1 MYTVYQP
8 LHPWKEHMNSL
19 RRRSLTAGLLYFST
33 HVTSVA
39 AVVAYGTEPP
49 DVSARLNQTPILIGV
64 LLELALALGVIG
76 TGVVLLPAL
85 RPHGASLA
93 HTFSSLRNV
102 EGAVIIAGSM
112 AMLALVWTADAGV
125 ATVGLA
131 EVLFNL
137 HRASFLLGQGLVI
150 SVNSIV
156 IGVLLR
162 RSGLVPGWIGSL
174 GVVGGGVVL
183 ASNLAQLF
191 GAIDFGGTAA
201 GVAAI
206 PVFAFEICFAGFLT
220 MKGLRSTGRPG
231 ARSAHATGT
240 EDAWGGAHRRGE
252 PADLG

>member
-1 MYTVYQP
+1 
-8 LHPWKEHMNSL
+8 MNSL
-19 RRRSLTAGLLYFST
+19 RRRSLIAGLLYFST

-39 AVVAYGTEPP
+39 ALVVYGTEPP
-49 DVSARLNQTPILIGV
+49 DVSTRFDQTPILFGV

-112 AMLALVWTADAGV
+112 AMLALAWTADAGV

-131 EVLFNL
+131 EAMFNL
-137 HRASFLLGQGLVI
+137 HKASFLLGQGLVI

-162 RSGLVPGWIGSL
+162 RSGLVARWIGTL
-174 GVVGGGVVL
+174 GVFGGGVVL
-183 ASNLAQLF
+183 VSNLAQLF
-191 GAIDFGGTAA
+191 GAIEFGGTAA

-206 PVFAFEICFAGFLT
+206 PVFTFEICFAGYLT
-220 MKGLRSTGRPG
+220 TKGLRSTGHPV
-231 ARSAHATGT
+231 ARSARATSELDGAAPS
-240 EDAWGGAHRRGE
+240 EDAAN
-252 PADLG
+252 LGT